1 MNIVIQ
7 WLYVT
12 IPKNVTKSFKFIIEI
27 TFSRHKS
34 LKIATLSVISFI
46 YKNERT
52 PFLSLMQN
60 LVLEI
65 LF

>member
-1 MNIVIQ
+1 M
-7 WLYVT
+7 
-12 IPKNVTKSFKFIIEI
+12 PKNVTKSFKFIIEI
-27 TFSRHKS
+27 AFSRHKN